1 MNTDKIS
8 IIIPV
13 YNGEKYIK
21 QCVETLENQIYE
33 NWEAIFINDGSKD
46 NTPELLKEFMN
57 REERVRIIDQENMG
71 VAVARKNG
79 VEAAN
84 GKYITFLDVDD
95 TLDRKFLKD
104 MVCEMTVNGSDIC
117 VCAYNIIENETY
129 RTQKRKCEGTFG
141 KIDFIKKILSL
152 KCGWELWG
160 KLYKSDL
167 FRNKI
172 ITPENLRIGE
182 DASIFIQLAA
192 EADKITVI
200 NKPLYN
206 YIQYSSSASHIK
218 SNEYAMETLKAAHFI
233 DSILKKK
240 DYYDDIKIYVDCMFL
255 LFYSNSTRRAYIE
268 NSNEFLNSIF
278 REHLTLK
285 ALSKTSVVKSI
296 YILMSYLSRK
306 ILNKPLIK

>member
-1 MNTDKIS
+1 MNADKVS

-21 QCVETLENQIYE
+21 QCVETLQNQIYE

-117 VCAYNIIENETY
+117 VCAYNIIIEILHLT
-129 RTQKRKCEGTFG
+129 
-141 KIDFIKKILSL
+141 KKQRRL
-152 KCGWELWG
+152 
-160 KLYKSDL
+160 
-167 FRNKI
+167 
-172 ITPENLRIGE
+172 LRI
-182 DASIFIQLAA
+182 A
-192 EADKITVI
+192 
-200 NKPLYN
+200 
-206 YIQYSSSASHIK
+206 
-218 SNEYAMETLKAAHFI
+218 
-233 DSILKKK
+233 
-240 DYYDDIKIYVDCMFL
+240 
-255 LFYSNSTRRAYIE
+255 
-268 NSNEFLNSIF
+268 
-278 REHLTLK
+278 
-285 ALSKTSVVKSI
+285 
-296 YILMSYLSRK
+296 
-306 ILNKPLIK
+306 